1 LDDDF
6 DIGEHKDGFYKYS
19 QEMLEEKNRKFKP
32 PMKRASDYAEVYDM
46 RTSSTVRVTYMRGS
60 DSTEASYASAV
71 SGRDILS
78 RQLPNRFREK
88 KLRQS
93 QQIPP
98 IEIPTLPYTIGSSE
112 WRSFAA
118 REQLLDNPYSG
129 ATAEKFGSV
138 ISIFSKVYTIAKIL
152 AWALRMYGVEVSRER
167 AETFQ

>member
-1 LDDDF
+1 
-6 DIGEHKDGFYKYS
+6 
-19 QEMLEEKNRKFKP
+19 
-32 PMKRASDYAEVYDM
+32 
-46 RTSSTVRVTYMRGS
+46 MRGS

-98 IEIPTLPYTIGSSE
+98 IEIPTLPYT
-112 WRSFAA
+112 
-118 REQLLDNPYSG
+118 
-129 ATAEKFGSV
+129 TAEKFGSV